1 MHAEKIPYSALPLL
15 GTIVGLPFGAMHMSI
30 KTILEQQFAEAML
43 KAGID
48 PTCPPVIARSKQAS
62 FGDFQANGM
71 MAAAKKMKT
80 APRQLAEQVLEQLD
94 LIGIASKTEVAG
106 PGFINI
112 FLESSFLDAQL
123 VNVPASLQAAE
134 PGSRLEKI
142 VVDYSAPNL
151 AKEMHVGHIR
161 STIIGDVLARVL
173 EFQGFEVIRQ
183 NHMGD
188 WGTQFGML
196 IAELEST
203 VDAENMVLSDLET
216 FYQRSKTHF
225 DNDPE
230 FAAKARDYVVRLQSG
245 DQHCVSLWQKF
256 IDVSI
261 DHSQDIYDK
270 LGVTLTRDHIKPESA
285 YNDML
290 ADTVAKLEQRGIAV
304 DDNGAKVVFLDE
316 FANKDGKPGV
326 VIIQKSGG
334 GFLYAT
340 TDIAALDFR
349 CNTLGAKRLMY
360 FIDARQSLHMK
371 QLFAIGRKAELVPD
385 GVSLEHHAFGTMMGK
400 DGKPFKTRTGGT
412 VKLADLLLEAIERA
426 AELLSQRS
434 SELSE
439 QQRQEV
445 ARKVGIGAIKY
456 ADLSITRTNDYVFD
470 WDAMLSFEGNTAPYL
485 QYAYTRIRS
494 VFRKAECDAADINAL
509 RVTQDSE
516 RELGLLLLQ
525 FPEIIDQLAADAFP
539 HVLCAYLYELASAFM
554 TFYEACPILKEDVA
568 ADARAS
574 RMALCELSAA
584 VLQRGLDL
592 LGIEVM
598 EFM

>member
-1 MHAEKIPYSALPLL
+1 
-15 GTIVGLPFGAMHMSI
+15 MSI
-30 KTILEQQFAEAML
+30 KTILEQRFAAAML

-48 PTCPPVIARSKQAS
+48 ASCPPAIARSKQPR

-71 MAAAKKMKT
+71 MGAAKKMQSP
-80 APRQLAEQVLEQLD
+80 PRELAAQVIEQLE
-94 LIGIASKTEVAG
+94 LEGIAGKTEIAG

-112 FLESSFLDAQL
+112 FLEPAFLNSQL
-123 VNVPASLQAAE
+123 ATLPGGLQAAA
-134 PGSRLEKI
+134 PGSRQELI

-151 AKEMHVGHIR
+151 AKEMHVGHLR

-173 EFQGFEVIRQ
+173 EFQGYEVLRQ

-196 IAELEST
+196 IAELERIE
-203 VDAENMVLSDLET
+203 DAENMVLSDLET

-230 FAAKARDYVVRLQSG
+230 FAAKAREYVVRLQSG

-256 IDVSI
+256 IDVSV
-261 DHSQDIYDK
+261 DHSQDIYDA
-270 LGVTLTRDHIKPESA
+270 LGVTLTREHIKPESA

-316 FANKDGKPGV
+316 LANKDGKPSA

-334 GFLYAT
+334 GFLYST

-371 QLFAIGRKAELVPD
+371 QLFAIGRKAGMVPD

-412 VKLADLLLEAIERA
+412 VKLANLLSEAVERA
-426 AELLSQRS
+426 AELLSQRD

-494 VFRKAECDAADINAL
+494 VFRKADCASADISAL
-509 RVTQDSE
+509 RIVEASE
-516 RELGLLLLQ
+516 HELGLLLLQ

-539 HVLCAYLYELASAFM
+539 HVLCTYLYELASAFM
-554 TFYEACPILKEDVA
+554 TFYEACPILKDDV
-568 ADARAS
+568 DSDTRAS
-574 RMALCELSAA
+574 RMALCELSGQ

-598 EFM
+598 EYM